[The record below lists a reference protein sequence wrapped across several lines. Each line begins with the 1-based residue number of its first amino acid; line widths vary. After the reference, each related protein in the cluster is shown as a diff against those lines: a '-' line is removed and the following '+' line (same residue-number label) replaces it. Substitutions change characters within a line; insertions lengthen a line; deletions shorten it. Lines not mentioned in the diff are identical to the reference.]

1 MALSTPTTGLL
12 KTLIADLQSEKLE
25 DLFHYKLNAGFIFIR
40 VLTQSKKVAC
50 SGSTTTE
57 SIATNNCPSRV

>member
-25 DLFHYKLNAGFIFIR
+25 DLFHYK
-40 VLTQSKKVAC
+40 VK
-50 SGSTTTE
+50 
-57 SIATNNCPSRV
+57 PSFSPS